1 MNRVIFSDGVINIGL
16 NNGMV
21 RIEFGSLSI
30 SEKDEVGNPKV
41 FSKEQLVMTPQV
53 FLKTFSNMESMLHK
67 LVESGIVKENH
78 EDEKRSGPARDSG
91 ANIDGKDKRGGDR
104 RKKRSAKK

>member
-1 MNRVIFSDGVINIGL
+1 MSRVTFSDGIINIGL

-21 RIEFGSLSI
+21 RIEFGTLSI

-53 FLKTFSNMESMLHK
+53 FLKTFSSMESMLHR
-67 LVESGIVKENH
+67 LIENGIVKENLD
-78 EDEKRSGPARDSG
+78 EEKRTGPARDTEAEIIG
-91 ANIDGKDKRGGDR
+91 NDKRGGDR
-104 RKKRSAKK
+104 RKRRSPKK